1 MLFSMV
7 TVAFADGV
15 NGPMQ
20 KAKIKVGIS
29 ADFPPFEYYNENG
42 ELYGFDVD
50 LMNYIGERIGFEI
63 EFVNMSFDQLFSAV
77 MGGEVACAISA
88 IAITEERKNVIDY
101 TVPYLSAKVTYS
113 DGETSDT
120 SIEQYAIV
128 FPNNSAEKSKVL
140 EAAGEIAIYS
150 LVNDALITLI
160 EDKTVEKLGEK
171 YNLNKAADTDDFDYE
186 YTVVSVP
193 TDLPN
198 DENDT
203 SDGTAMSDGTPLAP
217 PSDWAVSDVKKAE
230 ALNITEKGKLYRYRM
245 SITREEFCELIYNY
259 CYNVIKEVDTVTVEN
274 KFTDTTNSK
283 IIRLNAMGIINGKS
297 ETEFAPND
305 LLTRE
310 EAAVI
315 LNRMVNKTVPVP
327 VTEMYFAFDDEA
339 SISAWA
345 SDSIQIM
352 CNMGV
357 MNGVGD
363 NKFAPQENYTTEQA
377 IVTLVRVYANS
388 GVSKS
393 DNALISD
400 DILFADKVNAQM
412 PTDKNYMFSPMS
424 IKMALALAANG
435 ASGETQQQIL
445 NALGLTS
452 LDEFNSL
459 SKDLI
464 ARYSQTDI
472 LKLNIANSIWMNKD
486 KTSQNFS
493 ETFKKTATDFYDAEV
508 KSINNSNAVKEINS
522 WVSDKTNGK
531 IPTIIQNADDFWA
544 MLINAIYFKGAWQDE
559 FSVNAT
565 KPDQFNNADGTKI
578 TVDFMNKTKWFPYAE
593 TKSVK
598 MIELPYQNRV
608 QNFSEDGEYLDTD
621 VYKDLDVSMYLIMPE
636 GDINVEQELSAAIND
651 NAFKSTYIKMA
662 MPKFKI
668 EYSTDLNE
676 IFMNMSITTAF
687 DDKTADFTKMF
698 DKGNMWFTKTIH
710 KTFIDV
716 DEKGTEAAAV
726 TAIGMAGSALPPEPI
741 ELKFNKPFY
750 FAIRDNTSGE
760 TLFMGRFAYAE

>member
-1 MLFSMV
+1 MKKILSIILSITMLLSMG

-29 ADFPPFEYYNENG
+29 ADFPPFEYYNENE

-50 LMNYIGERIGFEI
+50 LMNYIGERIGFDI
-63 EFVNMSFDQLFSAV
+63 EFVNVSFDQLFSAV
-77 MGGEVACAISA
+77 MDGEVACAISG

-101 TVPYLSAKVTYS
+101 TIPYLSAKVTYS

-128 FPNNSAEKSKVL
+128 FPNNSVEKSKVL
-140 EAAGEIAIYS
+140 EAAGEIAIYN
-150 LVNDALITLI
+150 LVNDALTTLI

-186 YTVVSVP
+186 YTVMSVP

-217 PSDWAVSDVKKAE
+217 PNDWAVSDVKKAE
-230 ALNITEKGKLYRYRM
+230 ALNITEKGKLYRYGM

-259 CYNVIKEVDTVTVEN
+259 CYNVIKEIDTVTGEN

-297 ETEFAPND
+297 ETEFSPND

-363 NKFAPQENYTTEQA
+363 NKFAPKETYTTEQA
-377 IVTLVRVYANS
+377 IATIVRVYAAQSANS
-388 GVSKS
+388 GIIGGADAPTEIVVTDTTEIDDFYVDEAIK
-393 DNALISD
+393 LITESVK
-400 DILFADKVNAQM
+400 LAADKDFISLYTTNDEM
-412 PTDKNYMFSPMS
+412 TDK
-424 IKMALALAANG
+424 
-435 ASGETQQQIL
+435 
-445 NALGLTS
+445 
-452 LDEFNSL
+452 
-459 SKDLI
+459 
-464 ARYSQTDI
+464 I
-472 LKLNIANSIWMNKD
+472 LKLGEVEFNNPKDIYYLHADKEQMFANIKALAGEDAENINFEQLEKLNK
-486 KTSQNFS
+486 KYNFS
-493 ETFKKTATDFYDAEV
+493 TLA
-508 KSINNSNAVKEINS
+508 S
-522 WVSDKTNGK
+522 
-531 IPTIIQNADDFWA
+531 
-544 MLINAIYFKGAWQDE
+544 LINASYGAENLAALTILTNSRGYIMPKDFK
-559 FSVNAT
+559 
-565 KPDQFNNADGTKI
+565 
-578 TVDFMNKTKWFPYAE
+578 VDFALF
-593 TKSVK
+593 
-598 MIELPYQNRV
+598 V
-608 QNFSEDGEYLDTD
+608 QY
-621 VYKDLDVSMYLIMPE
+621 E
-636 GDINVEQELSAAIND
+636 GDYSAIVSFYEYGDGVISASMSFVKNGDKDNVFSRIYEITSA
-651 NAFKSTYIKMA
+651 T
-662 MPKFKI
+662 
-668 EYSTDLNE
+668 
-676 IFMNMSITTAF
+676 
-687 DDKTADFTKMF
+687 
-698 DKGNMWFTKTIH
+698 
-710 KTFIDV
+710 
-716 DEKGTEAAAV
+716 
-726 TAIGMAGSALPPEPI
+726 
-741 ELKFNKPFY
+741 
-750 FAIRDNTSGE
+750 GE
-760 TLFMGRFAYAE
+760 DSVEVARVKR